1 MKEILNIWFMF
12 DMIYIYLVYYIIVI
26 KMFLSLNWILK
37 KIGNIGLFKFLKM
50 LGEKKDNYFLII

>member
-1 MKEILNIWFMF
+1 MKEILNNWFMF
-12 DMIYIYLVYYIIVI
+12 DMIYVYLVYYIIVI

-50 LGEKKDNYFLII
+50 LWKKNVIIF